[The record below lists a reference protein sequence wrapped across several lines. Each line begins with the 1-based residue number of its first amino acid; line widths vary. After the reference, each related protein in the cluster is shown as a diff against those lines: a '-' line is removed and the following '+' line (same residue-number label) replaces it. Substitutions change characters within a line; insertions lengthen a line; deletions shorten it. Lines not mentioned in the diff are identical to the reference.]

1 MLPNRMQSGRVPHP
15 TRTAVDHKL
24 MERTGLD
31 EFSLRRLR
39 KEFMVRYNRLSYT
52 EKRALGEGGT
62 YPRFTLMITVM
73 RQLWSAERWADW
85 LQYLEHSQRDVDEMC
100 RGEYP
105 ISPYLIR
112 VFSALFGIKIDY
124 LLLGSTPSID
134 KSGANIDAWPL
145 TGTR

>member
-1 MLPNRMQSGRVPHP
+1 MSVARMLSGRVPSP
-15 TRTAVDHKL
+15 TRTAVDSKL

-39 KEFMVRYNRLSYT
+39 KEFLLTFERMAFA
-52 EKRALGEGGT
+52 EKKALAEGGT
-62 YPRFTLMITVM
+62 CPRFQVMIGVM
-73 RQLWSAERWADW
+73 RQLWSADRWDSW
-85 LQYLEHSQRDVDEMC
+85 LEYMEHSQKDVDEMC

-112 VFSALFGIKIDY
+112 VFSALFGIKVDY
-124 LLLGSTPSID
+124 LLLGSTPTVD
-134 KSGANIDAWPL
+134 KVGANIDAWPL